1 MHRSLVTLKLSGF
14 LDSAAQLS
22 LSLDSSTG
30 YERQYIMKKK
40 EVPTF
45 DELMSPTLQALKQLG
60 GSASIDELV
69 PEIVR
74 LMGLP
79 QEVADVPHGT
89 SGQTELEYRSA
100 WARTYLRKA
109 GFIENSERGIWAL
122 TPNGSQAEA
131 VDGRQIAR
139 DIARQF
145 QLERAAD
152 KEPAEPAPA
161 DESDTGVSWQDKLLA
176 VLQAM
181 DPIAFER
188 LCQRVLRES
197 GFIEVEVTKRSGDGG
212 IDGHGTIRIG
222 GLISFNVLFQSKRY
236 KGNIGPDIVR
246 DFRGAMVG
254 RADKGMIIGTGGFT
268 LEARREA
275 TRDGAPPI
283 DLIDGRLLAE
293 KLKELKLG
301 VKTNLVEHIEVLED
315 WFRSI

>member
-1 MHRSLVTLKLSGF
+1 MR
-14 LDSAAQLS
+14 
-22 LSLDSSTG
+22 
-30 YERQYIMKKK
+30 KK

-45 DELMSPTLQALKQLG
+45 DELMDPTVQALRRLG

-69 PEIVR
+69 PEVIR
-74 LMGLP
+74 LLGLP
-79 QEVADVPHGT
+79 QEVADVPHGAT
-89 SGQTELEYRSA
+89 GRTELEYRSA

-109 GFIENSERGIWAL
+109 GLIENSERGIWAL
-122 TPNGSQAEA
+122 TPEGAKVGT

-139 DIARQF
+139 DVAKQF
-145 QLERAAD
+145 QSERATDSESAGALVA
-152 KEPAEPAPA
+152 AEAEAPL
-161 DESDTGVSWQDKLLA
+161 SWQDKLLA
-176 VLQAM
+176 VLQGM

-188 LCQRVLRES
+188 LCQRILRES

-236 KGNIGPDIVR
+236 KENIGPDIVR

-254 RADKGMIIGTGGFT
+254 RADKGMIISTGGFT

-275 TRDGAPPI
+275 TRDGAPPL
-283 DLIDGRLLAE
+283 DLIDGRLLAD

-301 VKTNLVEHIEVLED
+301 VRTNLVEHVEVLDE
-315 WFRSI
+315 WFRTI